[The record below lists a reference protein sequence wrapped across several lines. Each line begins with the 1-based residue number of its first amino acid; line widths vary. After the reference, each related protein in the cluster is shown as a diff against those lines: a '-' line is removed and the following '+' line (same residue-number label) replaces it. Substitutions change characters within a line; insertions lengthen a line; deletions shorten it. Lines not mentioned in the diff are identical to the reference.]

1 MGGSVTW
8 NSVGFDSIASET
20 RRDAYDPPGFDPV
33 IAKEGPVIMPL
44 SLKKKDSGMLQRKQQ
59 VWRMVIQTNENAG
72 CSKCIHFIMQALYA
86 RATGSIKNIGFMCF
100 MVG

>member
-1 MGGSVTW
+1 MGVSAAW

-59 VWRMVIQTNENAG
+59 VRHMAERSRPVDHHA
-72 CSKCIHFIMQALYA
+72 S
-86 RATGSIKNIGFMCF
+86 GFRKP
-100 MVG
+100 VS